1 MWLTVRGASCCF
13 VLPLCHF
20 PRVDS
25 FEKCIILQNV
35 HMFLYYPAGLHSLLL
50 GYLPFFLPFMNP
62 GTLGGAFLLPD
73 LLVEDFEDFE
83 DEDLLGPAFFATV
96 ILLT

>member
-1 MWLTVRGASCCF
+1 
-13 VLPLCHF
+13 
-20 PRVDS
+20 
-25 FEKCIILQNV
+25 
-35 HMFLYYPAGLHSLLL
+35 
-50 GYLPFFLPFMNP
+50 MNP